1 MDEQA
6 LDKNKQQLG
15 TYRVILEP
23 EGRAS
28 VNSQLSKKL
37 VPFSDEW
44 SAPPCRPPPQGTSG
58 QSETQP
64 ITVFSPAGSGTSLAG
79 LARLVLFCA
88 LFQSIQISLRKKP
101 N

>member
-44 SAPPCRPPPQGTSG
+44 SAPPCSPPPKVLVVSQRPS
-58 QSETQP
+58 QSEC
-64 ITVFSPAGSGTSLAG
+64 FL
-79 LARLVLFCA
+79 LLVLELA
-88 LFQSIQISLRKKP
+88 SLG
-101 N
+101 